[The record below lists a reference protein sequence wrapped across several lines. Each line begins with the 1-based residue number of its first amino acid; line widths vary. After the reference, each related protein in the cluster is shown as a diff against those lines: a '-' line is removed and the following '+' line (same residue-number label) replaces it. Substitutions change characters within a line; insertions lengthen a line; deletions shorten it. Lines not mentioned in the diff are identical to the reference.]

1 MPTHLKTAQTKSFA
15 DTAQEEVSQRVHGII
30 ADIRV
35 RGEAAVRE
43 PAGAPPVADRS

>member
-1 MPTHLKTAQTKSFA
+1 MINRLKSATTKSFA

-30 ADIRV
+30 GDIRT

-43 PAGAPPVADRS
+43 Y